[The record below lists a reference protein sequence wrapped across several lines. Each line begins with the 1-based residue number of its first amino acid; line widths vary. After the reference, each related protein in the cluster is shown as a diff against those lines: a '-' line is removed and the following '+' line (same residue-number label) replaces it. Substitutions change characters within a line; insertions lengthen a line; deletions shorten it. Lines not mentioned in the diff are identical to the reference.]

1 METYVDLVTKLSHQQ
16 KVMANEA
23 IDQLH
28 KLDSNFSRGLYP
40 VGNSGGV
47 GSGTGIVP
55 GTVPGTGTGT
65 ATVIRTGIGAETGT
79 GARSS

>member
-47 GSGTGIVP
+47 GSVKRGGVIYSPVQSSP
-55 GTVPGTGTGT
+55 VQSSPVQYKYSTVLL
-65 ATVIRTGIGAETGT
+65 
-79 GARSS
+79 S